1 MRTFPTEIQSLR
13 CCQRYSERGRCS
25 TFECLLSHVVEMTF
39 LTSLIPM
46 KLGRKRRDKERFL
59 KVQSDEEQN
68 FVPPIRFVPHLI
80 CLNKQRNFT
89 SNQYSCCCALS
100 SLGRFRFPSLRVASP
115 PTSLPP
121 RSPTVSVT
129 VLESTLI
136 VPISALLRV
145 VPEMSVVAIAS
156 GAALAIIHLR
166 VAPSPAVHLR
176 RVSKGPLP
184 GHIASSASSAR
195 RRVAAALLGLSVAL
209 SSPR

>member
-1 MRTFPTEIQSLR
+1 
-13 CCQRYSERGRCS
+13 
-25 TFECLLSHVVEMTF
+25 MTF

-46 KLGRKRRDKERFL
+46 KLGRKRRDKERLL

-129 VLESTLI
+129 VLISTLI
-136 VPISALLRV
+136 VTISALLWV

-156 GAALAIIHLR
+156 GAALASFIFG
-166 VAPSPAVHLR
+166 LR
-176 RVSKGPLP
+176 RLPPL
-184 GHIASSASSAR
+184 ISVASPKDPSLGTLR
-195 RRVAAALLGLSVAL
+195 PPRPPRGAALPLRSLGC
-209 SSPR
+209 R